1 MTTAERSAG
10 HSPTLSLLKTVA
22 FVLGSVLMFVAVAM
36 LTSAI
41 VSAIYQEFE
50 TAMWIA
56 VSAGVTS
63 VIGYVTRQVVRRPN
77 RISIKQGFATV
88 GLAWFVI
95 SIFGAL
101 PYLFIDFFTSVDV
114 LGEGT
119 FTRLS
124 NAIFETASGFTT
136 TGASVL
142 SDPSL
147 LPHGLSFWRA
157 MTQWLGG
164 MGVIVL
170 GVAILPLLGTGGMQL
185 ARAESPGPT
194 PDRLTPRFQETA
206 KRLWIVYVIITLI
219 EVVFLVFGDMT
230 GFQAVI
236 HSMTTMSTGGFGTE
250 STSLVGFS
258 AYTQWVVTFFMFV
271 AGISFALHFRAWN
284 RPLEYWKNSEFRLYT
299 YIAIAAIVV
308 ITGGLLSD
316 FSFSQ
321 SVRDAAF
328 NAVSLTTTTG
338 FASADFGLWKNALQV
353 MVVGLM
359 FLGGM
364 AGSTAGGMKTF
375 RIGVL
380 AKAAYADLRRL
391 VHPRGVFVTRF
402 GGARVTEPII
412 EAVQSYFLFYIFMFM
427 TGTFLL
433 AFIDANVSAANPLD
447 LITATSA
454 VAASIGNIGP
464 GLGEVGPMSNYAG
477 IPDLAKWLLSSLMI
491 VGRLEIFP
499 VLVLFTKDLWRR

>member
-1 MTTAERSAG
+1 MTTQTERTGSR
-10 HSPTLSLLKTVA
+10 PTLTLLKTVA
-22 FVLGSVLMFVAVAM
+22 FVLGSVLLFVAIAM
-36 LTSAI
+36 AASAV
-41 VSAIYQEFE
+41 VSALYSEYQ
-50 TAMWIA
+50 TAMWISI
-56 VSAGVTS
+56 SAAITAIFGYTS
-63 VIGYVTRQVVRRPN
+63 RRLVRRPK
-77 RISIKQGFATV
+77 SITVKQGFATV
-88 GLAWFVI
+88 GLAWFVF

-101 PYLFIDFFTSVDV
+101 PYL
-114 LGEGT
+114 
-119 FTRLS
+119 LS
-124 NAIFETASGFTT
+124 GSIPNISDAIFETASGFTT
-136 TGASVL
+136 TGASIL
-142 SDPSL
+142 ADPSL
-147 LPHGLSFWRA
+147 LPHGISFWRA

-206 KRLWIVYVIITLI
+206 KRLWLVYVVITLI
-219 EVVFLVFGDMT
+219 EMVLLWLGDMT

-250 STSLVGFS
+250 ATSIALFS
-258 AYTQWVVTFFMFV
+258 DYTKWVITFFMFV
-271 AGISFALHFRAWN
+271 AGVSFALHFRAWN
-284 RPLEYWKNSEFRLYT
+284 KPLEYWKSSEFKLYAF
-299 YIAIAAIVV
+299 ISVGAIV
-308 ITGGLLSD
+308 IIAGGLFRD
-316 FSFSQ
+316 FTPIVAVQ
-321 SVRDAAF
+321 DAAF
-328 NAVSLTTTTG
+328 NAISLVTTTG
-338 FASADFGLWKNALQV
+338 FASTDWGMWRPALQI

-380 AKAAYADLRRL
+380 SKAAFADLRRL

-402 GGARVTEPII
+402 GTQRVAEPVI
-412 EAVQSYFLFYIFMFM
+412 EAVQSYFLFYMFLFM
-427 TGTFLL
+427 TSTFVL
-433 AFIDANVSAANPLD
+433 AFIDANLAEGLD
-447 LITATSA
+447 LVTATTA

-464 GLGEVGPMSNYAG
+464 GLGEVGPAGNYAG
-477 IPDLAKWLLSSLMI
+477 LPDLAKWLLSSLMI